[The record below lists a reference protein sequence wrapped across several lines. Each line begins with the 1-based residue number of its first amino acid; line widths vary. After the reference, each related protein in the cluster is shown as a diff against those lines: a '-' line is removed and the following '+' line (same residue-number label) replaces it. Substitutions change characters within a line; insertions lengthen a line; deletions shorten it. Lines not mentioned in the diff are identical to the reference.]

1 SVGGGLGML
10 VWLEFLGVTGLI
22 LFSGTRLARY
32 GDIISE
38 KSGLSRLWLGMVLM
52 AGVTSLPELATG
64 LSAVASNL
72 PDIAVGNILGSC
84 VFNVFILGILD
95 TLSKK
100 VPLSSKTSQ
109 ENILSAGMSVLFLG
123 GVALSLFLG
132 DRLPGLGWVGLYT
145 PLIIAGYLGVMRMA
159 FKFEKRRT
167 AAGLAEKRV
176 ASAMTLRAALLRY
189 VWHAAVVVGAAIF
202 LPPIAEGIARTTG
215 LGQTFVGNIF
225 VAISTSLPELTVSV
239 AALKIGAVDM
249 AVGNIFGSNL
259 FNMLILA
266 VQDLSYLEGPILAS
280 VQVQNLIP
288 AIAAMAMTGLA
299 IAGLIYNADKK
310 LFVWAWDSF
319 GVILI
324 FVVNL
329 GLLYL
334 LQ

>member
-1 SVGGGLGML
+1 ML

-176 ASAMTLRAALLRY
+176 ASA
-189 VWHAAVVVGAAIF
+189 
-202 LPPIAEGIARTTG
+202 
-215 LGQTFVGNIF
+215 
-225 VAISTSLPELTVSV
+225 
-239 AALKIGAVDM
+239 
-249 AVGNIFGSNL
+249 
-259 FNMLILA
+259 
-266 VQDLSYLEGPILAS
+266 
-280 VQVQNLIP
+280 
-288 AIAAMAMTGLA
+288 
-299 IAGLIYNADKK
+299 
-310 LFVWAWDSF
+310 
-319 GVILI
+319 
-324 FVVNL
+324 
-329 GLLYL
+329 
-334 LQ
+334 